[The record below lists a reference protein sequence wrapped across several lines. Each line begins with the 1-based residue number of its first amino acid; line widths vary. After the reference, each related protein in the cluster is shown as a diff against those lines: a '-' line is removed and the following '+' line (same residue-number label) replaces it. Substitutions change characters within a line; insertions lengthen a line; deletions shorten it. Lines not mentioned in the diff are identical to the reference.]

1 MLNSLVFGSGCN
13 STKYYSQKLLAKLIS
28 FKHDPCTRQ
37 ELHNYHGFVLFLL
50 LVSMHLSIIDKLFLL
65 GALVARVTATPT
77 SSSGISVSVNPK
89 VQFQEVDGFGASQ
102 AFQRAEDI
110 FGKYGLPAVNQSLVL
125 DLLYNE
131 NVGAGFTIL
140 RNGIGS
146 SNTSSSNFMN
156 SIEPKNPGGPN
167 AIPEY
172 VWDHYNSGQ
181 FPLAQQ
187 AYSRGLHT
195 LYANAWSAPGYMK
208 TNNDENNGGYL
219 CGVANESCASGNWMQ
234 AYANYLVQYARFYKE
249 SGVRVTHLG
258 FLNEPQFAA
267 TYAGMLS
274 NGTQAAEFIRV
285 LAKTVKKSGL
295 DVKITCCDGIGWDD
309 QEAMMAGLEAGPD
322 PAINYL
328 DVVTGHGYDSA
339 PTYPLSTNKKTWQS
353 EWADLSGGFTP
364 YDFYKNGG
372 PGEGLTWANHIQ
384 VALRDAG
391 VSGFLYWIGAENSTT
406 NSGLINLINNEVIP
420 SKRFWSFAQ
429 FSRFVRPGARRIE
442 AASTHANLTVSS
454 FENKDGRLATQLI
467 NQGDSTMEA
476 SVRITGLKSGVQV
489 RPYITNNDYDLEPL
503 KAVLSK
509 NGGIFQANVPAR
521 SMVTYVSV

>member
-1 MLNSLVFGSGCN
+1 MKFSV
-13 STKYYSQKLLAKLIS
+13 
-28 FKHDPCTRQ
+28 
-37 ELHNYHGFVLFLL
+37 
-50 LVSMHLSIIDKLFLL
+50 IDKLFLL
-65 GALVARVTATPT
+65 NALVARVTATPT
-77 SSSGISVSVNPK
+77 SSSSSLISVSVNPK
-89 VQFQEVDGFGASQ
+89 TQFQEVDGFGASQ

-125 DLLYNE
+125 DLLYNKE
-131 NVGAGFTIL
+131 VGAGFTIL

-146 SNTSSSNFMN
+146 SNTSDSNFMN
-156 SIEPKNPGGPN
+156 SIEPTNPGGPN
-167 AIPEY
+167 AKPDY

-187 AYSRGLHT
+187 AYARGLQT
-195 LYANAWSAPGYMK
+195 LYADAWSAPGYMK
-208 TNNDENNGGYL
+208 TNDDENNGGYL
-219 CGVANESCASGNWMQ
+219 CGVTNESCASGDWMQ

-249 SGVRVTHLG
+249 SGVDVTHLG

-274 NGTQAAEFIRV
+274 NGTQAADFIRL
-285 LAKTVKKSGL
+285 LAKTIKKSGL
-295 DVKITCCDGIGWDD
+295 DLKINCCDGIGWDD

-339 PTYPLSTNKKTWQS
+339 PTYPLSTNKKTWLT

-364 YDFYKNGG
+364 YTFYNNGG

-420 SKRFWSFAQ
+420 SKRFWAFAQ
-429 FSRFVRPGARRIE
+429 FSKFVRPGARRI
-442 AASTHANLTVSS
+442 AAVSSHANVTVSS
-454 FENKDGRLATQLI
+454 FENKDGRIATQLL
-467 NQGDSTMEA
+467 NQGNSNVE
-476 SVRITGLKSGVQV
+476 VKVQITGLKSGASIK
-489 RPYITNNDYDLEPL
+489 PYLTNNDNDLEPL
-503 KAVLSK
+503 ASIAVAK
-509 NGGIFQANVPAR
+509 GGSFQAEIPAW
-521 SMVTYVSV
+521 SMVTYLAV